1 MLNPGQRVQY
11 VAYATPDIR
20 ETPTTIQMD
29 LFFIEEILWKPPQD
43 LPGSHF
49 LQCSVGIRLVLVN
62 D

>member
-29 LFFIEEILWKPPQD
+29 LLFTEETLVGSLWLFSCGTFKSPMA
-43 LPGSHF
+43 
-49 LQCSVGIRLVLVN
+49 VT
-62 D
+62 